1 MRYSRQVLSRFEVY
15 ICSKILIEEQKN
27 ITIIKI
33 KAKILQKAKTRIDTQ
48 IALCFKNIYSS
59 RWLMS

>member
-33 KAKILQKAKTRIDTQ
+33 KAKILQKAETRIDTQ